1 MYESCNRQISY
12 VSWLYFKNFLWDP
25 EEQSLLV
32 TWARCSRGVSCVVY
46 MCHPLVV
53 VPELLWA
60 HCWEG
65 LTARLSVFKAQQELL
80 WHASRQG
87 WPSRV
92 WFTLGV
98 GSTCQCQDCFP
109 GVVGAG
115 AALGDTSLGW
125 GHPLGVAGWESHGG
139 FKARYYGGS
148 SSQCNSSVLE
158 CLTWDSSSS
167 LLREDLCVFVFPPNC
182 GSPHWGCGSW
192 LDHISAPPT
201 YLDRW
206 LFPLYP

>member
-1 MYESCNRQISY
+1 MSPGFTLKISY
-12 VSWLYFKNFLWDP
+12 GTQKSNPCWWP
-25 EEQSLLV
+25 EPGAS
-32 TWARCSRGVSCVVY
+32 GVSPVWSTCAI
-46 MCHPLVV
+46 
-53 VPELLWA
+53 LWWWCQSCYG
-60 HCWEG
+60 HTVGRVWQLDC
-65 LTARLSVFKAQQELL
+65 LSLKPSRNCCG
-80 WHASRQG
+80 HASRQG

-115 AALGDTSLGW
+115 AALGDTSLSW